1 MRRRSGDKLTRRPP
15 PRRDARTQEH
25 SGRSALTPAPQREQP
40 HQRGGEDDANASAA
54 RRARRTAGAAAG
66 ARLEPKE
73 NVGRWLRGIR
83 GPWGI
88 RWLGGLAPAGPL
100 PGGADTTAT
109 VGGAPAAAAVRAGC
123 ADAPAVHVRLVLVL
137 RPVVA
142 GRLLRAD
149 SLGAVAARAVRR
161 SLAGVPH
168 RAVGTPPTTIRVRL
182 VLVPEAVEARRALD
196 AGVVDAWILGARITR
211 PDASGPQLGAVWRV
225 PLAAEPRQGRLPIV
239 ELTEER
245 HDLLQLD
252 LAQGDALVGRDGL
265 GQRRCRAIVQVRGRV
280 PRVEQ
285 GGDGDAH
292 ERPEEPLAARWREG
306 ADVVDDVPIFIGEAR
321 AVVAGRAPRRDE
333 HLPTSGP
340 LGGRLPSGAVG
351 ARRRSIQGRHVR
363 GERVELHARSGL
375 RIAQGVADGPAAV
388 ELVGQQPRPP
398 GERADLPLEILHLVE
413 VPA

>member
-161 SLAGVPH
+161 SLASVPH

-196 AGVVDAWILGARITR
+196 AGVGCMD
-211 PDASGPQLGAVWRV
+211 
-225 PLAAEPRQGRLPIV
+225 PRRKDHTP
-239 ELTEER
+239 
-245 HDLLQLD
+245 
-252 LAQGDALVGRDGL
+252 
-265 GQRRCRAIVQVRGRV
+265 RRK
-280 PRVEQ
+280 
-285 GGDGDAH
+285 
-292 ERPEEPLAARWREG
+292 
-306 ADVVDDVPIFIGEAR
+306 
-321 AVVAGRAPRRDE
+321 RAP
-333 HLPTSGP
+333 
-340 LGGRLPSGAVG
+340 
-351 ARRRSIQGRHVR
+351 ARRRLARPP
-363 GERVELHARSGL
+363 RSGASP
-375 RIAQGVADGPAAV
+375 RAAPDRRAHGGTPRPAAAR
-388 ELVGQQPRPP
+388 PRS
-398 GERADLPLEILHLVE
+398 G
-413 VPA
+413 